1 MQERELPM
9 RMRLSGRIAV
19 YVLVG
24 VSVLVVLFPL
34 LWMVTAALKTNAEII
49 NPNAPLIPT
58 HLQWSNLVTAWNT
71 APFGRFF
78 FNTAVF
84 SVATTAGQIATGMLA
99 GYAFAMFD
107 FPFKRVLFYVVL
119 SGLMIPFTVVLV
131 PVVQLLADVNW
142 VNTYQG
148 LIVPNLASALG
159 CFLYRQFFL
168 GAPAE
173 LGEAARID
181 GASEWGIFF
190 RVYRPLAK
198 PMTAAFM
205 IIAFLQN
212 WNNFLFPLVVTNSE
226 KLMMISQGLTI
237 FEGQISR
244 VTYNLLMAG
253 SLIAVLPVLVVAM
266 IAQRR
271 VVEGLTLGAVRG

>member
-1 MQERELPM
+1 VRIGL
-9 RMRLSGRIAV
+9 GARIAV

-24 VSVLVVLFPL
+24 VSVLVVVFPL
-34 LWMVTAALKTNAEII
+34 LWMVAAALKTNGEII
-49 NPNAPLIPT
+49 NPDAPLIPA
-58 HLQWSNLVTAWNT
+58 HLQWSNLSAAWTA

-78 FNTAVF
+78 INTAVF
-84 SVATTAGQIATGMLA
+84 SVVTTAGQVLTGILA

-107 FPFKRVLFYVVL
+107 FPAKRVLFYLVL

-131 PVVQLLADVNW
+131 PVVQLLADVGW

-159 CFLYRQFFL
+159 AFLFRQFFL
-168 GAPAE
+168 SVPLE

-181 GASEWGIFF
+181 GASEWRIFW
-190 RVYRPLAK
+190 RVYRPLAQ

-237 FEGQISR
+237 FEGTISK
-244 VTYNLLMAG
+244 VSYNLLMAG
-253 SLIAVLPVLVVAM
+253 SLIAVVPVLVVALVV
-266 IAQRR
+266 QRR
-271 VVEGLTLGAVRG
+271 VVEGLTLGAVR

>member
-1 MQERELPM
+1 VK
-9 RMRLSGRIAV
+9 LSLWARITI

-24 VSVLVVLFPL
+24 LAVLVVVFPL
-34 LWMVTAALKTNAEII
+34 LWMLASALKTNGEII
-49 NPNAPLIPT
+49 DPRASLIPA
-58 HLQWSNLVTAWNT
+58 HPQWSNLSAAWEA

-78 FNTAVF
+78 INTAVF
-84 SVATTAGQIATGMLA
+84 SVVTTAGQVLTGMLA

-107 FPFKRVLFYVVL
+107 FPAKRLLFYLVL

-131 PVVQLLADVNW
+131 PVVQLLADVGW

-168 GAPAE
+168 SVPLE

-181 GASEWGIFF
+181 GASEWRIFF
-190 RVYRPLAK
+190 RVYRPLAQ

-212 WNNFLFPLVVTNSE
+212 WNNFLFPLVVTSSE
-226 KLMMISQGLTI
+226 KLMMVSQGLTI
-237 FEGQISR
+237 FDGQISK
-244 VTYNLLMAG
+244 VSYNLLMAG
-253 SLIAVLPVLVVAM
+253 SLIAVVPVLAVALVV
-266 IAQRR
+266 QRR
-271 VVEGLTLGAVRG
+271 VVEGLTLGAVR

>member
-1 MQERELPM
+1 M
-9 RMRLSGRIAV
+9 RIRLGTRVTV
-19 YVLVG
+19 YALIG
-24 VSVLVVLFPL
+24 VSVLIVVFPL
-34 LWMVTAALKTNAEII
+34 LWMLASALKTNGEII
-49 NPNAPLIPT
+49 DPNAPLIPT
-58 HLQWSNLVTAWNT
+58 HLQWSNLSAAWAA

-78 FNTAVF
+78 INTAIF
-84 SVATTAGQIATGMLA
+84 SITTTAGQILTGILA

-107 FPFKRVLFYVVL
+107 FPAKRVLFYLVL

-131 PVVQLLADVNW
+131 PVVQLLADVGW

-159 CFLYRQFFL
+159 AFLFRQFFL
-168 GAPAE
+168 SVPLE

-181 GASEWGIFF
+181 GASEWRIFW
-190 RVYRPLAK
+190 RIYRPLAQ

-237 FEGQISR
+237 FDGQISK
-244 VTYNLLMAG
+244 VSYNLLMAG
-253 SLIAVLPVLVVAM
+253 SLIAVVPVLVVAL
-266 IAQRR
+266 IVQRR
-271 VVEGLTLGAVRG
+271 VVDGLTLGAVR

>member
-1 MQERELPM
+1 MT
-9 RMRLSGRIAV
+9 RMRLSGRVAV
-19 YVLVG
+19 YVLVT

-34 LWMVTAALKTNAEII
+34 LWMLSAALKTNAQII
-49 NPNAPLIPT
+49 DPQAPLIPT
-58 HLQWSNLVTAWNT
+58 DPQWGNIAAAWTA

-78 FNTAVF
+78 LNSAIF
-84 SVATTAGQIATGMLA
+84 SVVTTAGQIGTGMLA
-99 GYAFAMFD
+99 GYAFAMYD
-107 FPFKRVLFYVVL
+107 FPGKRVLFYLVL

-131 PVVQLLADVNW
+131 PVVQLLADAGW

-168 GAPAE
+168 GVPLE

-181 GASEWGIFF
+181 GASEWRIFL
-190 RVYRPLAK
+190 RVYRPLAQ

-212 WNNFLFPLVVTNSE
+212 WNNFLFPLVVTSSE
-226 KLMMISQGLTI
+226 NLMMVSQGLTI
-237 FEGQISR
+237 FGGQISK
-244 VTYNLLMAG
+244 VSYNLLMAG
-253 SLIAVLPVLVVAM
+253 SLIAVVPVLAVAM
-266 IAQRR
+266 VAQRR
-271 VVEGLTLGAVRG
+271 VVEGLSLGAVR

>member
-1 MQERELPM
+1 V

-24 VSVLVVLFPL
+24 LSVLVVVFPL
-34 LWMVTAALKTNAEII
+34 LWMLAAALKTNAEII
-49 NPNAPLIPT
+49 DPQASLIPA
-58 HLQWSNLVTAWNT
+58 HLQWSNLSAAWEA

-78 FNTAVF
+78 INTAIF
-84 SVATTAGQIATGMLA
+84 SVVTTAGQILTGMLA

-107 FPFKRVLFYVVL
+107 FPAKRVLFYLVL

-131 PVVQLLADVNW
+131 PVVQLLADVGW

-168 GAPAE
+168 SAPLE
-173 LGEAARID
+173 LAEAARID
-181 GASEWGIFF
+181 GASEWRIFW
-190 RVYRPLAK
+190 RIYRPLAQ
-198 PMTAAFM
+198 PMTAAFT

-212 WNNFLFPLVVTNSE
+212 WNNFLFPLVVTSSE
-226 KLMMISQGLTI
+226 KLMMVSQGLTI
-237 FEGQISR
+237 FEGQISK
-244 VTYNLLMAG
+244 VSYNLLMAG
-253 SLIAVLPVLVVAM
+253 SLIAVVPVLAVALV
-266 IAQRR
+266 AQRR
-271 VVEGLTLGAVRG
+271 VVEGLTLGAVR